1 MATIRKRGEFS
12 YHVQIRRKG
21 QQTVTKTFNTQKEA
35 EAWARMI
42 ESEMDR
48 GIFQDRSTAES
59 TTLYEVIT
67 LFAQN
72 VLPYKKSG
80 RSDISRCGLIVQE
93 LGHLKMAAVNTVE
106 VTKFRD
112 KLTHT
117 YSPSSVKN
125 FLTLLN
131 RIMKYAQVELGI
143 FLPHGLPVAQVKMPK
158 INNQRDRRLEDSE
171 FEKLM
176 SNSPRNLQYVILFAL
191 ETAMRRGEIAN
202 LLWSDI
208 NFKDHYA
215 HVRETKNDTPRKV
228 PLTERAFAVLNK
240 IARPINSDARVFAYG
255 SADSI
260 TASFRKACAK
270 AHIRDLHFH
279 DLRHEATSRLFE
291 HGLNVIEA
299 ATVTGHKEL
308 RMLKRYT
315 HLKPFDIAAKLNQH
329 RKTNNH

>member
-21 QQTVTKTFNTQKEA
+21 QQPVTKTFNTQKEA

-106 VTKFRD
+106 VTKFRE

-131 RIMKYAQVELGI
+131 RIMKYAQIELGI

-176 SNSPRNLQYVILFAL
+176 ANSPRNLQYVILFAL

-202 LLWSDI
+202 LLWSDV
-208 NFKDHYA
+208 NFKEHYA

-240 IARPINSDARVFAYG
+240 LARPINSDARVFAYG

-260 TASFRKACAK
+260 TATFRKACDK

-315 HLKPFDIAAKLNQH
+315 HLKPFDIAAKLNER
-329 RKTNNH
+329 RKHNE